1 MWTLVN
7 LVFVIL
13 LVSIFDI
20 KHRYVPP
27 VMMCLIYVNTAL
39 VAWWIGAGVSLT
51 GSLAGLLV
59 LVALPAGDAVG
70 MAICGLLVG
79 PAIIMAAEA
88 TAFLGLLA
96 FLTCYGER
104 ISLVQHPFFPY
115 LGAVVLIYAW
125 ILPMYFPNHF
135 PIIFPLIFR

>member
-1 MWTLVN
+1 MWIVVN

-13 LVSIFDI
+13 VVSILDI
-20 KHRYVPP
+20 RYRYVPP
-27 VMMCLIYVNTAL
+27 VPMILIAVNTAL
-39 VAWWIGAGVSLT
+39 VAWLIGADVSLT

-79 PAIIMAAEA
+79 PAIILTAEL

-96 FLTCYGER
+96 FLTCYGEK

-115 LGAVVLIYAW
+115 LGAVVLVYAW

-135 PIIFPLIFR
+135 PIIFPLIFQ